1 MSYHSPL
8 VEIGLYLNVEI
19 VYSEPDMPFTIA
31 HAIPTLDELSNM
43 LDKAYWESNAMVA
56 KDAIY
61 DCLSTVSKEL
71 LELNKLSIQD
81 HDLLY
86 EPISHEFKSM
96 IRRLPLLRKNLDH
109 YIVRSTTL
117 DSADAI
123 ISSTI
128 QLITQE
134 NNVGTSD

>member
-1 MSYHSPL
+1 
-8 VEIGLYLNVEI
+8 
-19 VYSEPDMPFTIA
+19 MPFTIA
-31 HAIPTLDELSNM
+31 HAIPTLDELANM

-117 DSADAI
+117 DSVDAV